1 MVVEHAHGL
10 RQRRGPNAKSSLH
23 KAHLA
28 PDAGLQAPGASLSFA
43 QGSHDFESLDR
54 GIGRGDRFET
64 AHRLDQYLEL
74 SVIGLDHVIEILHL
88 PVGRLPVQLSFA
100 LQFGDRCTIARR
112 FVGIERG
119 RLFPVL
125 QASQGLAQE
134 PLRCLGAAGRR
145 QVEIDRVA
153 PLVDCPVQVGP
164 LAPHLDV
171 GFIQAPARIKAT
183 PPEPAQPLLH
193 LRGVALDPA
202 IDRRM
207 VDRNAAF
214 RQHFLKVAIADR
226 IATIPAH
233 RPQDHITLEMAPLE
247 IRHRSVRPIS
257 AKHAQASRFLQQ
269 SLSDA
274 RFMTLLWKTIK
285 AGHIDVGLFRAASEG
300 VPQGGVISPLL
311 SNIMLNEF
319 DQYLHERYL
328 SGKAR
333 KDRWYW
339 NNSIQRGRST
349 AVRENWQWKPAVAY
363 CRYADDFVLIVKG
376 TKAQAEA
383 IREECR
389 GVLEGSLK
397 LRLNMDKT
405 KITHVND
412 GFIFLGHRI
421 IRKRSR
427 YGEMRV
433 VSTIPQ
439 EKARNFAASLTAL
452 LSGNYSESKVDMA
465 EQLNRKLKGWAM
477 FYQFVDFKA
486 KVFSYID
493 RVVFWKLAHWLAR
506 KYRTG
511 IASLMRWWCKSP
523 KPGQSKTWVLF
534 GKTNHGKLS
543 GEILYWLVGQG
554 KKLFRWR
561 LPEGNPYLRTETRN
575 TYTSRFTE
583 VAMAFA
589 SI

>member
-269 SLSDA
+269 S
-274 RFMTLLWKTIK
+274 RMI
-285 AGHIDVGLFRAASEG
+285 
-300 VPQGGVISPLL
+300 
-311 SNIMLNEF
+311 
-319 DQYLHERYL
+319 
-328 SGKAR
+328 
-333 KDRWYW
+333 
-339 NNSIQRGRST
+339 
-349 AVRENWQWKPAVAY
+349 
-363 CRYADDFVLIVKG
+363 
-376 TKAQAEA
+376 
-383 IREECR
+383 
-389 GVLEGSLK
+389 
-397 LRLNMDKT
+397 
-405 KITHVND
+405 
-412 GFIFLGHRI
+412 
-421 IRKRSR
+421 
-427 YGEMRV
+427 
-433 VSTIPQ
+433 
-439 EKARNFAASLTAL
+439 
-452 LSGNYSESKVDMA
+452 
-465 EQLNRKLKGWAM
+465 
-477 FYQFVDFKA
+477 
-486 KVFSYID
+486 
-493 RVVFWKLAHWLAR
+493 
-506 KYRTG
+506 
-511 IASLMRWWCKSP
+511 
-523 KPGQSKTWVLF
+523 
-534 GKTNHGKLS
+534 
-543 GEILYWLVGQG
+543 
-554 KKLFRWR
+554 
-561 LPEGNPYLRTETRN
+561 
-575 TYTSRFTE
+575 
-583 VAMAFA
+583 
-589 SI
+589 